1 MPPDLLPP
9 DFTWTMTD
17 TLAWLGLM
25 LFSYLLGSIPFGL
38 LLGLAKGVDVRQ
50 HGSKNIGSANV
61 GRTLGRKW
69 GVLTFF
75 LDALKGF
82 IPTFIAGFV
91 LKTVARPEV
100 PSFMAWAWL
109 LVGVAAVTGHMCS
122 PFLKFRGGKGVA
134 TGFGAVMA
142 IFPILT
148 LPAIVA
154 LFVWFACVKTT
165 RFIGLSSCVA
175 AISIPLSIIWVNGF
189 ARHFGLF
196 VPERS
201 ASVAWPM
208 WPYVTAAILLAAMV
222 VWRHRS
228 NIGRMISGTEPRYG
242 QKKPLDAD
250 SPTAPPAAPPAAH

>member
-1 MPPDLLPP
+1 MPLTLPP
-9 DFTWTMTD
+9 PTSWTTTD
-17 TLAWLGLM
+17 TLLWLGL
-25 LFSYLLGSIPFGL
+25 LLASYLLGAIPFGL

-82 IPTFIAGFV
+82 IPTFAAGFV
-91 LKTVARPEV
+91 LKTIARPEV
-100 PSFMAWAWL
+100 PSYLAWAWL
-109 LVGVAAVTGHMCS
+109 SVGIAAVVGHMWS

-134 TGFGAVMA
+134 TGFGALMA
-142 IFPILT
+142 VFPIFT

-154 LFVWFACVKTT
+154 LGIWALCARIT

-175 AISIPLSIIWVNGF
+175 AASIPVLLIFVDGIG
-189 ARHFGLF
+189 RHFGLF
-196 VPERS
+196 VQPTQT
-201 ASVAWPM
+201 VTWPM
-208 WPYVTAAILLAAMV
+208 WPYVTVAIMLAAMV

-228 NIGRMISGTEPRYG
+228 NISRMLNGTEPRYG
-242 QKKPLDAD
+242 QKKPLETVPAA
-250 SPTAPPAAPPAAH
+250 STPAPPAPGQ